1 MRANLLHCARRL
13 GKAEAM
19 ARIII
24 NGNVLG
30 ETTVLRAQRFG
41 HVDRW
46 LVVTTSLEADGQAM
60 TQLINEIHGRLE
72 NHPEFAGFE
81 IHTARHV

>member
-1 MRANLLHCARRL
+1 
-13 GKAEAM
+13 M
-19 ARIII
+19 ARLIR
-24 NGNVLG
+24 NADVLG

-46 LVVTTSLEADGQAM
+46 LVVTTSLEANGPPMAR
-60 TQLINEIHGRLE
+60 LIAEIHGLLE

-81 IHTARHV
+81 IHSARHV

>member
-1 MRANLLHCARRL
+1 
-13 GKAEAM
+13 M
-19 ARIII
+19 ARILR

-46 LVVTTSLEADGQAM
+46 LVVSTSLEADSPTMA
-60 TQLINEIHGRLE
+60 QLIKEIQGALGE
-72 NHPEFAGFE
+72 YPEFAGFE
-81 IHTARHV
+81 IHSARHV

>member
-1 MRANLLHCARRL
+1 
-13 GKAEAM
+13 M
-19 ARIII
+19 ARILR

-46 LVVTTSLEADGQAM
+46 LVVTTSLEADEPAM
-60 TQLINEIHGRLE
+60 VRLIAEINGLLE
-72 NHPEFAGFE
+72 HPPKFAGFE
-81 IHTARHV
+81 IHGARHV